1 MSNANLSTLSFFTT
15 FATKKIALSKTNSI
29 SAFENVY
36 KTYYIR
42 MYHYAY
48 GFINDMDASKDVVSD
63 VFSKLWK
70 DFSDI
75 DLDKVSS
82 YLYVCVRNESM
93 NYLRKQKGMAKY
105 VEYCKS
111 AFSEEDENYWQNMDD
126 RLTEIGTIIDTMPS
140 KTKFVLE
147 QCYMNGHT
155 YKEVAEMM
163 DITTNGAKKHITKAF
178 SLLRSHFKDKKEGT

>member
-111 AFSEEDENYWQNMDD
+111 AFSEEDENYWQNMM
-126 RLTEIGTIIDTMPS
+126 ID
-140 KTKFVLE
+140 
-147 QCYMNGHT
+147 
-155 YKEVAEMM
+155 
-163 DITTNGAKKHITKAF
+163 
-178 SLLRSHFKDKKEGT
+178 

>member
-1 MSNANLSTLSFFTT
+1 MPTN
-15 FATKKIALSKTNSI
+15 NSI

-48 GFINDMDASKDVVSD
+48 GFVNDIDAGKDIVSD

-70 DFSDI
+70 DFHNI
-75 DLDKVSS
+75 DMDKVSS

-111 AFSEEDENYWQNMDD
+111 AFSEED
-126 RLTEIGTIIDTMPS
+126 
-140 KTKFVLE
+140 KTTGKV
-147 QCYMNGHT
+147 
-155 YKEVAEMM
+155 
-163 DITTNGAKKHITKAF
+163 
-178 SLLRSHFKDKKEGT
+178 

>member
-1 MSNANLSTLSFFTT
+1 
-15 FATKKIALSKTNSI
+15 
-29 SAFENVY
+29 
-36 KTYYIR
+36 

-105 VEYCKS
+105 V
-111 AFSEEDENYWQNMDD
+111 
-126 RLTEIGTIIDTMPS
+126 
-140 KTKFVLE
+140 
-147 QCYMNGHT
+147 
-155 YKEVAEMM
+155 
-163 DITTNGAKKHITKAF
+163 
-178 SLLRSHFKDKKEGT
+178 

>member
-70 DFSDI
+70 DLPQFGI
-75 DLDKVSS
+75 K
-82 YLYVCVRNESM
+82 E
-93 NYLRKQKGMAKY
+93 KG
-105 VEYCKS
+105 
-111 AFSEEDENYWQNMDD
+111 
-126 RLTEIGTIIDTMPS
+126 
-140 KTKFVLE
+140 
-147 QCYMNGHT
+147 
-155 YKEVAEMM
+155 
-163 DITTNGAKKHITKAF
+163 
-178 SLLRSHFKDKKEGT
+178 